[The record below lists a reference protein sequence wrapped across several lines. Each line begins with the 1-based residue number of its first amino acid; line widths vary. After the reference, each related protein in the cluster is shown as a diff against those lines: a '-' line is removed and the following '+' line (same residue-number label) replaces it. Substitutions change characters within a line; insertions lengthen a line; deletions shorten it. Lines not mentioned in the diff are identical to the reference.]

1 MKTLYRGEDG
11 VRRVITNKSWRRLEA
26 ALSGIRSRRGAPAEL
41 HVREFLEAVLYVNR
55 TGIPWRDLP
64 ACFGEWSAVYMR
76 FKRWRERGV
85 WQELWQAVV
94 RPGAAGANKLFIDS
108 TIVRAH
114 SHAAGGGADGDEA
127 KGRSRGGYS
136 TKIHLAV
143 SDERTVLSVALS
155 PGQAH
160 DAPVFDQV
168 MEGVAMHD
176 CPAVEVVA
184 DRGYDSNEIRNGLED
199 AEFKVTIPSRCSRV
213 EPIPHDE
220 ESYKGRNLV
229 ERAVARLKRLRRTA
243 TRYDKLGS
251 MFLAMVHVSCIA
263 NAIT

>member
-11 VRRVITNKSWRRLEA
+11 VRRVITDKAWRRLRR
-26 ALSGIRSRRGAPAEL
+26 ALDGLLSRRGAPAEL
-41 HVREFLEAVLYVNR
+41 DLREFLEAVLYVNR

-64 ACFGEWSAVYMR
+64 GCFGAWSAVYMR

-85 WQELWQAVV
+85 WEDLWRAVV
-94 RPGAAGANKLFIDS
+94 RPGAAGANKLFVDS

-114 SHAAGGGADGDEA
+114 PHAAGGGGDGAEA

-143 SDERTVLSVALS
+143 ADEKTVLAVALT
-155 PGQAH
+155 PGQAG
-160 DAPVFDQV
+160 DAPAFDRV
-168 MEGVAMHD
+168 MEGVAAHD
-176 CPAVEVVA
+176 CPASEVVA
-184 DRGYDSNEIRNGLED
+184 DRGYDSGAIRDGLAD
-199 AEFKVTIPSRCSRV
+199 ADFKVTIPSSRARN
-213 EPIPHDE
+213 EPIPHDA

-229 ERAVARLKRLRRTA
+229 ERAVARLKRSRRTA
-243 TRYDKLGS
+243 TRYDKLGAV
-251 MFLAMVHVSCIA
+251 FLAMVHLSCIA